1 MINIERL
8 FGRRNNMKNKIIRI
22 ITIICVSVILISC
35 KSNNGEQ
42 ENENISD
49 VQTMAQSESKEDVSE
64 TVTMDSQIE
73 DTVKDVIKKLNDD
86 TYEVS
91 EIDTGYTQ
99 EHYLKLVGETIP
111 GKVLVVNTTEDKNY
125 EEYQQFVPVN
135 DEVYYAVHDKFFNDQ
150 QSYQDYVDAIKDDRI
165 YTVPIIMDKSAL
177 YIQLLENVEL
187 QAAEGTPYDRALK
200 NVNIR
205 IANGRDWKIIGKT
218 E

>member
-1 MINIERL
+1 
-8 FGRRNNMKNKIIRI
+8 
-22 ITIICVSVILISC
+22 
-35 KSNNGEQ
+35 
-42 ENENISD
+42 
-49 VQTMAQSESKEDVSE
+49 MAQSESKEDVSE

-99 EHYLKLVGETIP
+99 EHYLKLIGETIP
-111 GKVLVVNTTEDKNY
+111 GKVLVVKTTEDKNY

-150 QSYQDYVDAIKDDRI
+150 QSYQDYVNAIKDDRI

-205 IANGRDWKIIGKT
+205 IANGRDWKMIGKT

>member
-8 FGRRNNMKNKIIRI
+8 FGRRNMKKKIIRSL
-22 ITIICVSVILISC
+22 TIICASVILISC
-35 KSNNGEQ
+35 KSSKNEQ
-42 ENENISD
+42 ENGNLSSAQIM
-49 VQTMAQSESKEDVSE
+49 TQSESDEAVSE
-64 TVTMDSQIE
+64 MVSTDSQIV
-73 DTVKDVIKKLNDD
+73 DTVKDVVKKLNDD

-91 EIDTGYTQ
+91 EIETDYTQ
-99 EHYLKLVGETIP
+99 EYYLKLVGETIP

-135 DEVYYAVHDKFFNDQ
+135 DEVYYAVHDKFFKDQ
-150 QSYQDYVDAIKDDRI
+150 QSYQDYVDAIKDDRT
-165 YTVPIIMDKSAL
+165 YSVPMIMDKSAL
-177 YIQLLENVEL
+177 YIQLLEYVEL
-187 QAAEGTPYDRALK
+187 QAVKGTPYDRALK

>member
-1 MINIERL
+1 MALAMTACGNSQTEE
-8 FGRRNNMKNKIIRI
+8 K
-22 ITIICVSVILISC
+22 TSATTESSTVES
-35 KSNNGEQ
+35 Q
-42 ENENISD
+42 EN
-49 VQTMAQSESKEDVSE
+49 
-64 TVTMDSQIE
+64 
-73 DTVKDVIKKLNDD
+73 
-86 TYEVS
+86 
-91 EIDTGYTQ
+91 TQ

-125 EEYQQFVPVN
+125 GEYQQFVPVN

-150 QSYQDYVDAIKDDRI
+150 QSYQDNVDAIKDDRI

-205 IANGRDWKIIGKT
+205 IANGRDWQIIGKT

>member
-49 VQTMAQSESKEDVSE
+49 VQTTAQSESKEDVSE
-64 TVTMDSQIE
+64 TITMDSQIE

-86 TYEVS
+86 IYEVS

-99 EHYLKLVGETIP
+99 EHYLKLIGETIP
-111 GKVLVVNTTEDKNY
+111 GKVLVVKTTEDKNY

-205 IANGRDWKIIGKT
+205 IANGRDCKIIGKT

>member
-8 FGRRNNMKNKIIRI
+8 FGRRNMKKKIIRSL
-22 ITIICVSVILISC
+22 TIICASVILISC
-35 KSNNGEQ
+35 KSSNNEQ
-42 ENENISD
+42 ENGNLSSAQIM
-49 VQTMAQSESKEDVSE
+49 TQSESDEAVSE
-64 TVTMDSQIE
+64 MVSTDSQIV
-73 DTVKDVIKKLNDD
+73 DTVKDVVKKLNDD

-91 EIDTGYTQ
+91 EIETDYTQ
-99 EHYLKLVGETIP
+99 EYYLKLVGETIP

-135 DEVYYAVHDKFFNDQ
+135 DEVYYVVHDKFFKDQ
-150 QSYQDYVDAIKDDRI
+150 QSYQDYVDAIKDDRT
-165 YTVPIIMDKSAL
+165 YSVPMIMDKSAL
-177 YIQLLENVEL
+177 YIQLLEYVEL
-187 QAAEGTPYDRALK
+187 QAVKGTPYDRALK

>member
-1 MINIERL
+1 
-8 FGRRNNMKNKIIRI
+8 MKNKIIRI

>member
-8 FGRRNNMKNKIIRI
+8 FGRRNMKKKIIRSL
-22 ITIICVSVILISC
+22 TIICASVILISC
-35 KSNNGEQ
+35 KSSKNEQ
-42 ENENISD
+42 ENGNLSSAQIM
-49 VQTMAQSESKEDVSE
+49 TQSESDEAVSE
-64 TVTMDSQIE
+64 MVSTDSQIV
-73 DTVKDVIKKLNDD
+73 DTVKDVVKKLNDD

-91 EIDTGYTQ
+91 EIETDYTQ
-99 EHYLKLVGETIP
+99 EYYLKLVGETIP

-135 DEVYYAVHDKFFNDQ
+135 DEVYYVVHDKFFKDQ
-150 QSYQDYVDAIKDDRI
+150 QSFQDYVDAIKDDRT
-165 YTVPIIMDKSAL
+165 YSVPMIMDKSAL
-177 YIQLLENVEL
+177 YIQLLEYVEL
-187 QAAEGTPYDRALK
+187 QAVKGTPYDRALK

>member
-1 MINIERL
+1 
-8 FGRRNNMKNKIIRI
+8 MKKKIIRSL
-22 ITIICVSVILISC
+22 TIICASVILISC
-35 KSNNGEQ
+35 KSSNNEQ
-42 ENENISD
+42 ENGNLSSAQIM
-49 VQTMAQSESKEDVSE
+49 TQSESDEAVSE
-64 TVTMDSQIE
+64 MVSTDSQIV
-73 DTVKDVIKKLNDD
+73 DTVKDVVKKLNDD

-91 EIDTGYTQ
+91 EIETDYTQ
-99 EHYLKLVGETIP
+99 EYYLKLVGETIP

-135 DEVYYAVHDKFFNDQ
+135 DEVYYVVHDKFFKDQ
-150 QSYQDYVDAIKDDRI
+150 QSYQDNVDAIKDDRI

-205 IANGRDWKIIGKT
+205 IANGRDWQIIGKT

>member
-1 MINIERL
+1 M
-8 FGRRNNMKNKIIRI
+8 
-22 ITIICVSVILISC
+22 T
-35 KSNNGEQ
+35 
-42 ENENISD
+42 
-49 VQTMAQSESKEDVSE
+49 QSESDEAVSE
-64 TVTMDSQIE
+64 MVSTDSQIV
-73 DTVKDVIKKLNDD
+73 DTVKDVVKRLNDD

-91 EIDTGYTQ
+91 EIETDHTQ
-99 EHYLKLVGETIP
+99 EYYLKLVGETIP

>member
-1 MINIERL
+1 
-8 FGRRNNMKNKIIRI
+8 MKNKIIRI

-49 VQTMAQSESKEDVSE
+49 VQTTAQSESKEDVSE
-64 TVTMDSQIE
+64 TITMDSQIE

-86 TYEVS
+86 IYEVS

-99 EHYLKLVGETIP
+99 EHYLKLIGETIP
-111 GKVLVVNTTEDKNY
+111 GKVLVVKTTEDKNY

-205 IANGRDWKIIGKT
+205 IANGRDWQIIGKT

>member
-8 FGRRNNMKNKIIRI
+8 FGRRNMKKKIIRSL
-22 ITIICVSVILISC
+22 TIICASVILISC
-35 KSNNGEQ
+35 KSSKNEQ
-42 ENENISD
+42 ENGNLSSAQIM
-49 VQTMAQSESKEDVSE
+49 TQSESDEAVSE
-64 TVTMDSQIE
+64 MVSTDSQIV
-73 DTVKDVIKKLNDD
+73 DTVKDVVKKLNDD

-91 EIDTGYTQ
+91 EIETDYTQ
-99 EHYLKLVGETIP
+99 EYYLKLVGETIP

-135 DEVYYAVHDKFFNDQ
+135 DEVYYVVHDKFFKDQ
-150 QSYQDYVDAIKDDRI
+150 QSYQDYVDAIKDDRT
-165 YTVPIIMDKSAL
+165 YSVPMIMDKSAL
-177 YIQLLENVEL
+177 YIQLLEYVEL
-187 QAAEGTPYDRALK
+187 QAVKGTPYDRALK